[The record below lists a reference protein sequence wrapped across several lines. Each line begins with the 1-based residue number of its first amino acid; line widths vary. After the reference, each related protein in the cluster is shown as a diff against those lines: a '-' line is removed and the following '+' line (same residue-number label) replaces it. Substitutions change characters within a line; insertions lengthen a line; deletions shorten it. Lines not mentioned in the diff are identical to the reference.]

1 MMSQSKPTREWDEF
15 PWSILLLSIIIWI
28 TPVFI
33 AAALTLPYF
42 NVSNVLSVTLLLI
55 LTSSVPVFAVLLH
68 YIDTK
73 RGNSYISI
81 WGYR

>member
-1 MMSQSKPTREWDEF
+1 MMSHSNPSRELNKF
-15 PWSILLLSIIIWI
+15 PWSILLLSFIIWVV
-28 TPVFI
+28 PVFV

-42 NVSNVLSVTLLLI
+42 NVSDVLSVTILLI
-55 LTSSVPVFAVLLH
+55 LTSSVPVFAAILH
-68 YIDTK
+68 YIDKK